1 MPQVRAKFPQLMQV
15 GLKKVYFDSLDNALK
30 ASDYPKVFN
39 ERTSDS
45 QYEQELE
52 MAGIQALQEKPEDA
66 STAYTEVK
74 QGGSK
79 RYNHLTYSLGLR
91 TSREMYDDDKYGL
104 VGKKGPTLLSRSAA
118 FTQEMIA
125 WNVFNQGFTSA
136 VTVVDGNPL
145 FYNQHNLLG
154 GPAATAI
161 APGAA
166 NVISAAGTWPNRPS
180 VDVDFSVA
188 GLQLATNHAARMI
201 DNMGFPI
208 RLVWINIITPPE
220 LRFLVREILGSPGQP
235 YSADNTINSLL
246 PEDYKNIEVPWLN
259 SSSAWFL
266 VAAKTDHSLVVY
278 HRERP
283 STDFDDDFDT
293 DAIKQKTR
301 LRMSAG
307 ATRWQGT
314 WGTQGP

>member
-1 MPQVRAKFPQLMQV
+1 MPQVRAKFPQLMQT
-15 GLKKVYFDSLDNALK
+15 GLKKIYFDALDYQLK

-39 ERTSDS
+39 EMTSDS

-52 MAGIQALQEKPEDA
+52 MAGISALAEKPEDA
-66 STAYTEVK
+66 STQYTEMK

-79 RYNHLTYSLGLR
+79 RYLHLTYSLGIR
-91 TSREMYDDDKYGL
+91 TSKELYDDDKYGL
-104 VGKKGPTLLSRSAA
+104 TGKKSPQLLARSAA

-125 WNVFNQGFTSA
+125 WNVFNQGFTTA
-136 VTVVDGNPL
+136 ITTVDGLSL
-145 FYNQHNLLG
+145 FNNQHALIG
-154 GPAATAI
+154 GPQATAI
-161 APGAA
+161 APGVAG
-166 NVISAAGTWPNRPS
+166 VISLAGTYPNRPS

-188 GLQLATNHAARMI
+188 ALQLATNHAARMI

-208 RLVWINIITPPE
+208 RLRWENLITPPE
-220 LRFLVREILGSPGQP
+220 LRFLVREILGSPGKP
-235 YSADNTINSLL
+235 YTPDNTINSLL

-259 SSSAWFL
+259 SPSAFFL
-266 VAAKTDHSLVVY
+266 VAAKADHSLRVY

-283 STDFDDDFDT
+283 TTEFDDDFDT

-307 ATRWQGT
+307 ATRWQGV
-314 WGTQGP
+314 WGTLGP